1 MVIAKQRGDLMA
13 YKYKNSKGNEYF
25 LHARVTKLRNG
36 KEQTLYYFAKE
47 QKDGAIDSVPDGY
60 RVTETA
66 TGLPVLQRAADF
78 NKQ

>member
-1 MVIAKQRGDLMA
+1 MP
-13 YKYKNSKGNEYF
+13 YKYKNSKGNEYI
-25 LHARVTKLRNG
+25 LHARTTKLRNG

-47 QKDGAIDSVPDGY
+47 QKDGAMDKVPDGY

-78 NKQ
+78 EGSKNK